1 METQTAETKG
11 IETLSAAEIIKS
23 LSEDK
28 IKVEYDAEKFSNNE
42 DLKKISNM
50 TWWFFSDPDLLGKK
64 QKKVQKEIATILESN
79 GDVKDKLT
87 EVFSRFQKLVNLI
100 EWNVA
105 FK

>member
-50 TWWFFSDPDLLGKK
+50 T
-64 QKKVQKEIATILESN
+64 
-79 GDVKDKLT
+79 
-87 EVFSRFQKLVNLI
+87 
-100 EWNVA
+100 
-105 FK
+105 